1 MKKSADKIEKLI
13 KRMEKNL
20 KDDDYKFILIKKL
33 EVPVHIG
40 KKHSISNNDN

>member
-20 KDDDYKFILIKKL
+20 KDPDYKYILVQK
-33 EVPVHIG
+33 
-40 KKHSISNNDN
+40 N